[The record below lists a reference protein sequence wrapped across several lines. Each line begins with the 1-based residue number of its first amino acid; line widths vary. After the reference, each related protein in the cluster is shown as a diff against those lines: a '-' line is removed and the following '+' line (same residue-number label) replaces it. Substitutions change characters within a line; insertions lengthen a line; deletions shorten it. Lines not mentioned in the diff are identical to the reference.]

1 MKNFPWSVLI
11 CTQSFLSLSQ
21 EIATDRPD
29 QTEGSS
35 TVPSRS
41 LQIESGILVKIS
53 ESNSSK
59 NQQILLPTNLFRL
72 GLTKGIEVRLLSQF
86 ESTHGDFGRANG
98 ISDLEVGTKIQ
109 LYRKE
114 NIGFEAAFITHLVL
128 PTGSSHLTNSS
139 YASISKLSTSHV
151 LTENLSLGYNFGYN
165 YFGQHKGDATY
176 SVALSFSVNDKV
188 GVYIEPYGQLSGLN
202 TWVSNADGGFTFLIQ
217 ENMQFDFSF
226 GTGLNHRMNY
236 LSVGLSWIS
245 RPSK

>member
-1 MKNFPWSVLI
+1 MKYFYWFVLI
-11 CTQSFLSLSQ
+11 WTQSFFGMSQ
-21 EIATDRPD
+21 EIVTDRPD
-29 QTEGSS
+29 QTESSS

-41 LQIESGILVKIS
+41 LQVESGILVKIS
-53 ESNSSK
+53 ETNNLK
-59 NQQILLPTNLFRL
+59 EQQILLPTNLFRL
-72 GLTKGIEVRLLSQF
+72 GLTNGIELRLLSQF

-98 ISDLEVGTKIQ
+98 ISDLEIGTKIQ

-114 NIGFEAAFITHLVL
+114 HVGFEAAFVTHLVL
-128 PTGSSHLTNSS
+128 PTGSSQLTNST
-139 YASISKLSTSHV
+139 YASISKLSISHG

-165 YFGQHKGDATY
+165 YFGKHKGDATY
-176 SVALSFSVNDKV
+176 SVALGYSLSDKL
-188 GVYIEPYGQLSGLN
+188 GVYFEPYGQLSAPS

>member
-11 CTQSFLSLSQ
+11 CSQSFFGISQ
-21 EIATDRPD
+21 EIVTDRPD
-29 QTEGSS
+29 QTESSS

-41 LQIESGILVKIS
+41 LQVESGILVKIS
-53 ESNSSK
+53 ETNSSK
-59 NQQILLPTNLFRL
+59 EQQILLPTNLFRL
-72 GLTKGIEVRLLSQF
+72 GLTKELELRLLSQF
-86 ESTHGDFGRANG
+86 ESMQGDFSRANG
-98 ISDLEVGTKIQ
+98 ISDLEVGAKIQ
-109 LYRKE
+109 LYHKE
-114 NIGFEAAFITHLVL
+114 NVGFEAAFITHLVL
-128 PTGSSHLTNSS
+128 PTGSSQLTNST
-139 YASISKLSTSHV
+139 YASISKLSISHG

-176 SVALSFSVNDKV
+176 SAALGYSLSDKV
-188 GVYIEPYGQLSGLN
+188 GVYIEPYGQLSCLN